1 MQLDSFIC
9 AMSLRP
15 MFILTKV
22 EKKPFSTKPCIFGEE
37 KYVVPKEVDKW
48 HKTLN
53 VANQYFQ
60 IVI

>member
-1 MQLDSFIC
+1 
-9 AMSLRP
+9 MSLRP
-15 MFILTKV
+15 MFILTIV
-22 EKKPFSTKPCIFGEE
+22 EKKPFSTKQCIFGEE
-37 KYVVPKEVDKW
+37 KYLVPKEVDKR